1 MYFTRKSAYNHNYVN
16 TDNSSTEG
24 DFFLNIHEFYN
35 GKVFNAYKYFGAHPC
50 ENGTVFRTYAPNA
63 VKVSLIGEFSNW
75 QEIPMKSVNDGKF
88 YEISVPTA
96 HEGMK
101 YNYRIHKKDGGFTD
115 HCDPYG
121 FGMDVSTKVC
131 SVIRSTD
138 NYTFSDESWMNSRT
152 DCLDKPMN
160 IYEVHL
166 GSWKRK
172 TDGQQYNYAEIAP
185 LLADYAIEYG
195 YNYIEL
201 MPVME
206 HPCDESWGYQ
216 ITGFFSPTSRFGTPQ
231 QLMELVDMCHRKGI
245 GVIADFVPVHFAPD
259 SYSLAEYDGTP
270 LYEHPSDNM
279 KFNQWGSLNFN
290 FMRGEVR
297 SFVQSAADYLLSVFH
312 FDGIRFDAVSN
323 MIYHNGDE
331 RLGEN
336 RASLGFLR
344 SMNGGL
350 KQRHPT
356 AILCAED
363 STAYPKVTA
372 PVEEGGLGFD
382 CKWDMGW
389 MHDTLEF
396 LGTSPMFR
404 FRDYRKLTFS
414 MHYFYNEHFM
424 LPLSHDEVVHGKG
437 TIVGKMNGQYDNM
450 FPQARV
456 LFMYMIAHPG
466 KKLSF
471 MGNEFAQLRE
481 WDEKRQ
487 QDWELLSYPVHDSF
501 REYIKA
507 LNMIYLTHTALH
519 HDYSH
524 GNFQW
529 ADCESGEN
537 CVCAIRRKSP
547 DGDILAVL
555 NFSDWYVPDY
565 TVTVGSSCKVKLLLD
580 SDSELY
586 SGQTPVNKTR
596 FVYSDDRINMDI
608 PPFSGLMFLIMH
620 ENNK

>member
-1 MYFTRKSAYNHNYVN
+1 MN
-16 TDNSSTEG
+16 TDNSNKEG
-24 DFFLNIHEFYN
+24 GFFLNIYEFYKGN
-35 GKVFNAYKYFGAHPC
+35 VFDAYKYLGAHFC
-50 ENGTVFRTYAPNA
+50 GNGTVFRTYAPNA
-63 VKVSLIGEFSNW
+63 EKVSLIGDFCNW
-75 QEIPMKSVNDGKF
+75 QELPMKPVNDGRF
-88 YEISVPTA
+88 CEISVPTA
-96 HEGMK
+96 REGMK
-101 YNYRIHKKDGGFTD
+101 YRYRIYHKNGSFTD

-121 FGMDVSTKVC
+121 FGMESASEVC
-131 SVIRSTD
+131 SVIRNID
-138 NYTFSDESWMNSRT
+138 NYIFGDTDWMNSHT
-152 DCLDKPMN
+152 DCLDKPLN

-172 TDGQQYNYAEIAP
+172 ADNQQYNYAEIAP
-185 LLADYAIEYG
+185 MLADYAIEHG

-216 ITGFFSPTSRFGTPQ
+216 LTGFFSPTSRFGTPE
-231 QLMELVDMCHRKGI
+231 QLMELVDVCHRKGI
-245 GVIADFVPVHFAPD
+245 GVIADFVPVHFASD
-259 SYSLAEYDGTP
+259 SYALAEYDGTP
-270 LYEHPSDNM
+270 LYEHSSDSLRI
-279 KFNQWGSLNFN
+279 NQWGSLNFN
-290 FMRGEVR
+290 HSRGEVR
-297 SFVQSAADYLLSVFH
+297 SFIQSAADFLLSVFH

-336 RASLGFLR
+336 RVSLEFIK
-344 SMNGGL
+344 SMNSGL

-363 STAYPKVTA
+363 STAYPKVTT
-372 PVEEGGLGFD
+372 PVSAGGLGFD
-382 CKWDMGW
+382 YKWDMGW

-404 FRDYRKLTFS
+404 FHDYHKLTFS
-414 MHYFYNEHFM
+414 MHYFHNEHFM

-437 TIVGKMNGQYDNM
+437 TIVGKMNGQYDDI
-450 FPQARV
+450 FPQAR
-456 LFMYMIAHPG
+456 LLYMYMIVHPG

-487 QDWELLSYPVHDSF
+487 QDWELLDYPVHDSF

-507 LNMIYLTHTALH
+507 LNRIYLTYPALH

-524 GNFQW
+524 ENFQW
-529 ADCESGEN
+529 ADCDSAES
-537 CVCAIRRKSP
+537 CVYAIRRKSP

-555 NFSDWYVPDY
+555 NFSDWCITDYVINIGSDY
-565 TVTVGSSCKVKLLLD
+565 TAELLLD
-580 SDSELY
+580 SDSVLY
-586 SGQTPVNKTR
+586 SGQTPHGKTR
-596 FVYSDDRINMDI
+596 CSSSGNTLTANV
-608 PPFSGLMFLIMH
+608 PPYSGLMFLIIH
-620 ENNK
+620 DNDK